1 MRVLAIV
8 LMLSLGACSANSH
21 YSDPR
26 LVSSINKTYQ
36 ARDACLARNAVPYVN
51 GDTDAS
57 NIARAVSLSCQA
69 ETDKLISLSNP
80 TRDPAIAA
88 AIRRDT
94 EYRAT
99 GYVLRARG
107 EILPY

>member
-1 MRVLAIV
+1 MRKLVVVLPLLLV
-8 LMLSLGACSANSH
+8 GCSANSH

-26 LVSSINKTYQ
+26 RVSTINKTYE
-36 ARDACLARNAVPYVN
+36 ARDACLAKNAVPYVG

-69 ETDKLISLSNP
+69 ETDKLISISNP
-80 TRDPAIAA
+80 TNDPAIAA

-99 GYVLRARG
+99 GYVLKARG
-107 EILPY
+107 QVLPY

>member
-1 MRVLAIV
+1 MRILVVV

-26 LVSSINKTYQ
+26 LVSSIEKTYR
-36 ARDACLARNAVPYVN
+36 ARDACLAKNAVPYAN
-51 GDTDAS
+51 GEADAT

-80 TRDPAIAA
+80 TRDPAITA

-94 EYRAT
+94 ESRAT
-99 GYVLRARG
+99 GYVLKSRG
-107 EILPY
+107 EVIPY

>member
-1 MRVLAIV
+1 MRTTVV
-8 LMLSLGACSANSH
+8 VFMLSLTACSANSH

-26 LVSSINKTYQ
+26 LVASIDQSYR
-36 ARDACLARNAVPYVN
+36 ARDACLAKNAVPYVN
-51 GDTDAS
+51 GDGDAT
-57 NIARAVSLSCQA
+57 NIARAVGLSCQA

-80 TRDPAIAA
+80 SRDPAINA

-94 EYRAT
+94 ESRAM

-107 EILPY
+107 EVIPY

>member
-1 MRVLAIV
+1 MRILVVLA
-8 LMLSLGACSANSH
+8 LSLGACSANSH

-26 LVSSINKTYQ
+26 LVSNIDKTYR
-36 ARDACLARNAVPYVN
+36 ARDACLARNAVPYVK
-51 GDTDAS
+51 GDTDAT
-57 NIARAVSLSCQA
+57 NIARAVSLSCQT

-94 EYRAT
+94 ESRAM
-99 GYVLRARG
+99 GFVLKARG
-107 EILPY
+107 EVIPY

>member
-1 MRVLAIV
+1 MRKLVVVLP
-8 LMLSLGACSANSH
+8 LLFSGCSANSH

-26 LVSSINKTYQ
+26 LVSTINKTYE
-36 ARDACLARNAVPYVN
+36 ARDACLAKNAVPYVG

-57 NIARAVSLSCQA
+57 NIARAVSLSCQV
-69 ETDKLISLSNP
+69 ETDKLISISNP
-80 TRDPAIAA
+80 TKDPAIAA

-99 GYVLRARG
+99 GYVLKARG
-107 EILPY
+107 QVLPY